1 MNSDL
6 FCIAPIVDYTDTPV
20 MVRGHGCY
28 VYDEDGNTYLDIN
41 CGQFSAIFGHSSHV
55 VNKVLEYSKDNLIHL
70 NSGLISQN
78 FIDAAKKLHTLMPE
92 MDSKIVLL
100 STGGEANECCL
111 RYAKHMNHDKPG
123 IISFAEGYH
132 GLTHG
137 TEGYSINR
145 KWVKPT
151 LMYSLSVHAP
161 QVMADGVF
169 DYAPFIEEFRDIARK
184 NRDVVAAALFEPIVS
199 NGGLFYPQKEYWQE
213 IRKICDENDIYLIFD
228 ECQTG
233 FGRTGTWFCYQQL
246 GCVPDMLVS
255 AKGMG
260 LGFPVSMV
268 AFNGNRFRNEDFGM
282 HHFSSH
288 QNEPFSSELI
298 LQAIKAIEEQGLLRN
313 IAETGTYLVEQ
324 LKGLETE
331 IDILTDAR
339 GKGLMCGVN
348 LKEYSY
354 SKEKLAKRTE
364 DLTSLARKRGLLLQL
379 TNFGR
384 TVRILPAY
392 TTTKEDIDVF
402 IRLLSLSLNDLGD
415 LGYQIFAS
423 GSNP

>member
-1 MNSDL
+1 MNPDL
-6 FCIAPIVDYTDTPV
+6 FCIAPIVDYADTHV
-20 MVRGHGCY
+20 MVKGSGCY
-28 VYDEDGNTYLDIN
+28 VYDRDRNAYLDIN

-55 VNKVLEYSKDNLIHL
+55 VSKVLDRSKDTLVHL
-70 NSGLISQN
+70 NSSLISQN
-78 FIDAAKKLHTLMPE
+78 FVDVAKKLHALMPE
-92 MDSKIVLL
+92 MNSRIVLL

-123 IISFAEGYH
+123 IISFTEGYH

-151 LMYSLSVHAP
+151 LPYSLSVRAP
-161 QVMADGVF
+161 QVMADEVF
-169 DYAPFIEEFRDIARK
+169 DYAPFIEEFRNTVK
-184 NRDVVAAALFEPIVS
+184 QNRDVVAAALFEPIIS

-233 FGRTGTWFCYQQL
+233 FGRTGTWFYYQQL

-268 AFNGNRFRNEDFGM
+268 VFNGNRFGNDNFGM

-298 LQAIKAIEEQGLLRN
+298 LQAIKTIEEQELLRN
-313 IAETGTYLVEQ
+313 VAEIGTYLVTQ
-324 LKGLETE
+324 LKNLETE
-331 IDILTDAR
+331 FDILTNTR

-348 LKEYSY
+348 LKEYGY
-354 SKEKLAKRTE
+354 SKEKLARRAE

-379 TNFGR
+379 TNFGK

-392 TTTKEDIDVF
+392 TTTKEEIDVF
-402 IRLLSLSLNDLGD
+402 VRLLGISLSDLDD
-415 LGYQIFAS
+415 LGYQVFAPAS
-423 GSNP
+423 SS